1 MEIDL
6 LNLSTEAEQVFGEI
20 KRKTLSHNMGDYGY
34 ERIRDYELK
43 LLKKQAI
50 ETARNIIEELN

>member
-6 LNLSTEAEQVFGEI
+6 LILSTEAEQVFGEI
-20 KRKTLSHNMGDYGY
+20 KRKILSHNMGGYGY
-34 ERIRDYELK
+34 ERIRDYEWK

>member
-20 KRKTLSHNMGDYGY
+20 KQKILSHNMGDYGY
-34 ERIRDYELK
+34 ERIRDYE
-43 LLKKQAI
+43 
-50 ETARNIIEELN
+50 

>member
-6 LNLSTEAEQVFGEI
+6 LNLSTKAEQVFGEI
-20 KRKTLSHNMGDYGY
+20 KRKILSHNMGDYRY
-34 ERIRDYELK
+34 ERIRDYEWK

-50 ETARNIIEELN
+50 ET